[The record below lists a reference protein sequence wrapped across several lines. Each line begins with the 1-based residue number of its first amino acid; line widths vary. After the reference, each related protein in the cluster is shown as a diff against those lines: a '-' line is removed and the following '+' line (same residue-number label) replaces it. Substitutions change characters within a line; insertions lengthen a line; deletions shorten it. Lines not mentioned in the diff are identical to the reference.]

1 MSGIFFAIGFAPI
14 TALAVAIIGIM
25 SLPLAALL
33 LVWPAV
39 VLGVVLGILFPSYGK
54 LALKGFLIGV
64 VSCLLYDE
72 MRFASIA
79 AGLWGDFIPKIGMWL
94 LNTNHPDWLLGYL
107 WRYIGGGGMMALAF
121 VVVFVMLKPRIPALA
136 AALLFGIG
144 IWVCLVLTILIA
156 PQGAEM
162 LFKLTPT
169 TLALSLLG
177 HIIYGTSIGILL
189 PRSTGNAR

>member
-1 MSGIFFAIGFAPI
+1 
-14 TALAVAIIGIM
+14 
-25 SLPLAALL
+25 
-33 LVWPAV
+33 
-39 VLGVVLGILFPSYGK
+39 
-54 LALKGFLIGV
+54 
-64 VSCLLYDE
+64 